1 MQNNRLPKSVP
12 QCRAKLR
19 QEFEKHKDVT
29 DIRVIDML
37 VIKGRMELQETVEK
51 WKQECHMMHY
61 WNDAIK
67 PKKQKDFLSKFLSGK
82 N

>member
-1 MQNNRLPKSVP
+1 MP

-19 QEFEKHKDVT
+19 QEFEKHSSIS

-51 WKQECHMMHY
+51 WKQPCHMMAF
-61 WNDAIK
+61 WNDSRE
-67 PKKQKDFLSKFLSGK
+67 PKQKDFLSKFFSGK
-82 N
+82 D